1 MSSICIMSTRY
12 GVWEG
17 EEPRT
22 GPSAAP
28 PSTTCLIPAD
38 LSCKPAGCSLQYLAE
53 DFKTI
58 VLVEQES
65 VMKQVELN
73 NCQDHFWGH
82 NAGVLWETPS
92 CLINLFIRQRETEKF
107 SLCWFTFPKT
117 ARTRLGQD

>member
-1 MSSICIMSTRY
+1 MSTRY

-22 GPSAAP
+22 GPSADP
-28 PSTTCLIPAD
+28 PSTTCLIPAH

-65 VMKQVELN
+65 VMKHKS
-73 NCQDHFWGH
+73 DFG
-82 NAGVLWETPS
+82 ATM
-92 CLINLFIRQRETEKF
+92 
-107 SLCWFTFPKT
+107 
-117 ARTRLGQD
+117 LGFYGKLLLV